1 MSQTCWRIL
10 PRVPLR
16 TELPGIHPLIV
27 QLLYNRGIT
36 EPAQFEAFL
45 NADHRLEAD
54 PFLLPDMHRAVQR
67 IYQALFRGERI
78 AVYGDFDADGITATA
93 ILVQGLSALGGR
105 VIHFIPHRFRD
116 GYGLQLAPLERL
128 SKMGVSLI
136 ITADTGISA
145 FEEVARCRKLGM
157 DVIVTDHHVPPDY
170 LPPALAVVDPKRS
183 DSAFR
188 ATDLA
193 GVGVAFKLLQALL
206 GGSGRDRVLA
216 GLLDLV
222 ALGTVADMVPLLG
235 DNRYWVK
242 QGLELLNSTE
252 RVGLQEMMRCAGLQ
266 PGNLTA
272 ESISW
277 ILAPRINAAGRLD
290 DASASYHLLVTE
302 SRDEAAR
309 LAQDL
314 EEKNARRQKMTNELL
329 LHARELLLAQGV
341 DLPLLMVGGAD
352 FPAGVMGLVAG
363 RLAEEFYR
371 PVILLKIGPEVCRG
385 SGRSIPE
392 FNLIG
397 ALGRCRDLLLN
408 VGGHAG
414 AAGFTVQRDKV
425 AALQTRLLK
434 IAEEELAGVDLRPHI
449 DVDAEVP
456 LTVFTGDFYR
466 QLQKLAPFGSGNP
479 EPIFVTREVE
489 VLEWSLVGEQGDH
502 LRLKVRQEG
511 VVWDAIGFGLGSL
524 ADQIGS
530 RIDVA
535 YNLIADIWNGVE
547 RLRLKLLDFDPVD

>member
-16 TELPGIHPLIV
+16 TDLPGIHPLIV

-45 NADHRLEAD
+45 NVDRRLEAD

-67 IYQALFRGERI
+67 TYQALFRGERI

-93 ILVQGLSALGGR
+93 LLTQGLSALGGR
-105 VIHFIPHRFRD
+105 VIPFIPHRFRD

-128 SKMGVSLI
+128 GKAGVSLI

-206 GGSGRDRVLA
+206 EGSGRDRVLA

-252 RVGLQEMMRCAGLQ
+252 RIGLQEMMRCAGLQ
-266 PGNLTA
+266 PGNLTS

-290 DASASYHLLVTE
+290 DASTSYRLLVTQ

-309 LAQDL
+309 LALDL
-314 EEKNARRQKMTNELL
+314 EEKNARRQRMTSELL
-329 LHARELLLAQGV
+329 LRARELLLAQGV
-341 DLPLLMVGGAD
+341 DFPLLMVGGAD

-371 PVILLKIGPEVCRG
+371 PVILLKTGPEVCRG

-397 ALGRCRDLLLN
+397 ALDRCRDLLLN

-414 AAGFTVQRDKV
+414 AAGFTVQRDNL
-425 AALQTRLLK
+425 AALQMRLLK

-449 DVDAEVP
+449 DIDAEVP
-456 LTVFTGDFYR
+456 LTVFTGDFYQ

-479 EPIFVTREVE
+479 EPTFVTREVE
-489 VLEWSLVGEQGDH
+489 VLEWSPVGEQGDH
-502 LRLKVRQEG
+502 LRLKVRQES
-511 VVWDAIGFGLGSL
+511 VVWDAIGFGLGGL
-524 ADQIGS
+524 ADQISS

-535 YNLIADIWNGVE
+535 YNLIADAWNGVE

>member
-16 TELPGIHPLIV
+16 TDLHGIHPLIV

-45 NADHRLEAD
+45 NVDRRLEAD

-67 IYQALFRGERI
+67 TYQALFRGERI

-93 ILVQGLSALGGR
+93 ILTQGLSALGGR
-105 VIHFIPHRFRD
+105 VIPFIPHRFRD

-128 SKMGVSLI
+128 SKAGVSLI

-145 FEEVARCRKLGM
+145 FEEVARCHKLGM

-206 GGSGRDRVLA
+206 EGSGRDRVLA

-252 RVGLQEMMRCAGLQ
+252 RIGLQEMMRCAGLQ
-266 PGNLTA
+266 PGNLTS

-290 DASASYHLLVTE
+290 DASASYRLLVTQ

-309 LAQDL
+309 LALDL

-329 LHARELLLAQGV
+329 LRARELLLAQGV
-341 DLPLLMVGGAD
+341 DFPLLVVGGAD

-371 PVILLKIGPEVCRG
+371 PVILLKTGPEVCRG

-397 ALGRCRDLLLN
+397 ALDRCRDLLLN

-414 AAGFTVQRDKV
+414 AAGFTVQRDNLG
-425 AALQTRLLK
+425 ALQMRLLK

-449 DVDAEVP
+449 DIDAEVP
-456 LTVFTGDFYR
+456 LTVFTGDFYQ

-479 EPIFVTREVE
+479 EPTFVTREVE
-489 VLEWSLVGEQGDH
+489 VLEWSPVGEQGDH
-502 LRLKVRQEG
+502 LRLKVRQES
-511 VVWDAIGFGLGSL
+511 VVWDAIGFGLGGL
-524 ADQIGS
+524 ADHISS

-535 YNLIADIWNGVE
+535 YNLIADTWNGVE

>member
-1 MSQTCWRIL
+1 LSQTCWRIL

-16 TELPGIHPLIV
+16 TDLPGIHPLIV

-45 NADHRLEAD
+45 NVDRRLEAD

-67 IYQALFRGERI
+67 TYQALFRGERI

-93 ILVQGLSALGGR
+93 LLTQGLSALGGR
-105 VIHFIPHRFRD
+105 VIPFIPHRFRD

-128 SKMGVSLI
+128 GKAGVSLI

-206 GGSGRDRVLA
+206 EGSGRDRVLA

-252 RVGLQEMMRCAGLQ
+252 RIGLQEMMRCAGLQ
-266 PGNLTA
+266 PGNLTS

-290 DASASYHLLVTE
+290 DASTSYRLLVTQ

-309 LAQDL
+309 LALDL
-314 EEKNARRQKMTNELL
+314 EEKNARRQRMTSELL
-329 LHARELLLAQGV
+329 LRARELLLAQGV
-341 DLPLLMVGGAD
+341 DFPLLMVGGAD

-371 PVILLKIGPEVCRG
+371 PVILLKTGPEVCRG

-397 ALGRCRDLLLN
+397 ALDRCRDLLLN

-414 AAGFTVQRDKV
+414 AAGFTVQRDNL
-425 AALQTRLLK
+425 AALQMRLLK

-449 DVDAEVP
+449 DIDAEVP
-456 LTVFTGDFYR
+456 LTVFTGDFYQ

-479 EPIFVTREVE
+479 EPTFVTREVE
-489 VLEWSLVGEQGDH
+489 VLEWSPVGEQGDH
-502 LRLKVRQEG
+502 LRLKVRQES
-511 VVWDAIGFGLGSL
+511 VVWDAIGFGLGGL
-524 ADQIGS
+524 ADQISS

-535 YNLIADIWNGVE
+535 YNLIADAWSGVE

>member
-16 TELPGIHPLIV
+16 TDLPGIHPLIV

-45 NADHRLEAD
+45 NVDRRLEAD

-67 IYQALFRGERI
+67 TYQALFRGERI

-93 ILVQGLSALGGR
+93 ILTQGLSALGGR
-105 VIHFIPHRFRD
+105 VIPFIPHRFRD

-128 SKMGVSLI
+128 GKAGVSLI

-206 GGSGRDRVLA
+206 EGSGRDRVLA

-252 RVGLQEMMRCAGLQ
+252 RIGLQEMMRCAGLQ
-266 PGNLTA
+266 PGNLTS

-290 DASASYHLLVTE
+290 DASTSYRLLVTQ

-309 LAQDL
+309 LALDL
-314 EEKNARRQKMTNELL
+314 EEKNARRQRMTSELL
-329 LHARELLLAQGV
+329 LRARELLLAQGV
-341 DLPLLMVGGAD
+341 DFPLLMVGGAD

-371 PVILLKIGPEVCRG
+371 PVILLKTGPEVCRG

-397 ALGRCRDLLLN
+397 ALDRCRDLLLN

-414 AAGFTVQRDKV
+414 AAGFTVQRDNL
-425 AALQTRLLK
+425 AALQMRLLK

-449 DVDAEVP
+449 DIDAEVP
-456 LTVFTGDFYR
+456 LTVFTGDFYQ

-479 EPIFVTREVE
+479 EPTFVTREVE
-489 VLEWSLVGEQGDH
+489 VLEWSPVGEQGDH
-502 LRLKVRQEG
+502 LRLKVRQES
-511 VVWDAIGFGLGSL
+511 VVWDAIGFGLGGL
-524 ADQIGS
+524 ADQISS

-535 YNLIADIWNGVE
+535 YNLIADAWNGVE

>member
-16 TELPGIHPLIV
+16 TDLPGIHPLIV

-45 NADHRLEAD
+45 NVDRRLEAD

-67 IYQALFRGERI
+67 TYQALFRGERI

-93 ILVQGLSALGGR
+93 ILTQGLSALGGR
-105 VIHFIPHRFRD
+105 VIPFIPHRFRD

-128 SKMGVSLI
+128 GKAGVSLI

-206 GGSGRDRVLA
+206 EGSGRDRVLA

-252 RVGLQEMMRCAGLQ
+252 RIGLQEMMRCAGLQ
-266 PGNLTA
+266 PGNLTS

-290 DASASYHLLVTE
+290 DASTSYRLLVTQ

-309 LAQDL
+309 LALDL
-314 EEKNARRQKMTNELL
+314 EEKNARRQRMTSELL
-329 LHARELLLAQGV
+329 LRARELLLAQGV
-341 DLPLLMVGGAD
+341 DFPLLMVGGAD

-371 PVILLKIGPEVCRG
+371 PVILLKTGPEVCRG

-397 ALGRCRDLLLN
+397 ALDRCRDLLLN

-414 AAGFTVQRDKV
+414 AAGFTVQRGNL
-425 AALQTRLLK
+425 AALQMRLLK

-449 DVDAEVP
+449 DIDAEVP
-456 LTVFTGDFYR
+456 LTVFTGDFYQ

-479 EPIFVTREVE
+479 EPTFVTREVE
-489 VLEWSLVGEQGDH
+489 VLEWSPVGEQGDH
-502 LRLKVRQEG
+502 LRLKVRQES
-511 VVWDAIGFGLGSL
+511 VVWDAIGFGLGGL
-524 ADQIGS
+524 ADQISS

-535 YNLIADIWNGVE
+535 YNLIADAWNGVE

>member
-1 MSQTCWRIL
+1 LSQTCWRIL

-16 TELPGIHPLIV
+16 TDLPGIHPLIV

-45 NADHRLEAD
+45 NVDRRLEAD

-67 IYQALFRGERI
+67 TYQALFRGERI

-93 ILVQGLSALGGR
+93 ILTQGLSALGGR
-105 VIHFIPHRFRD
+105 LIPFIPHRFRD

-128 SKMGVSLI
+128 GKAGVSLI

-206 GGSGRDRVLA
+206 EGSGRDRVLA

-252 RVGLQEMMRCAGLQ
+252 RIGLQEMMRCAGLQ
-266 PGNLTA
+266 PGNLTS

-290 DASASYHLLVTE
+290 DASTSYRLLVTQ

-309 LAQDL
+309 LALDL
-314 EEKNARRQKMTNELL
+314 EEKNARRQRMTSELL
-329 LHARELLLAQGV
+329 LRARELLLAQGV
-341 DLPLLMVGGAD
+341 DFPLLMVGGAD

-371 PVILLKIGPEVCRG
+371 PVILLKTGPEVCRG

-397 ALGRCRDLLLN
+397 ALDRCRDLLLN

-414 AAGFTVQRDKV
+414 AAGFTVQRDNL
-425 AALQTRLLK
+425 AALQMRLLK

-449 DVDAEVP
+449 DIDAEVP
-456 LTVFTGDFYR
+456 LTVFTGDFYQ

-479 EPIFVTREVE
+479 EPTFVTREVE
-489 VLEWSLVGEQGDH
+489 VLEWSPVGEQGDH
-502 LRLKVRQEG
+502 LRLKVRQES
-511 VVWDAIGFGLGSL
+511 VVWDAIGFGLGGL
-524 ADQIGS
+524 ADQISS

-535 YNLIADIWNGVE
+535 YNLIADAWNGVE

>member
-1 MSQTCWRIL
+1 LSQTCWRIL

-16 TELPGIHPLIV
+16 TDLPGIHPLIV

-45 NADHRLEAD
+45 NVDRRLEAD

-67 IYQALFRGERI
+67 TYQALFRGERI

-93 ILVQGLSALGGR
+93 ILTQGLSALGGR
-105 VIHFIPHRFRD
+105 VIPFIPHRFRD

-128 SKMGVSLI
+128 GKAGVSLI

-206 GGSGRDRVLA
+206 EGSGRDRVLA

-252 RVGLQEMMRCAGLQ
+252 RIGLQEMMRCAGLQ
-266 PGNLTA
+266 PGNLTS

-290 DASASYHLLVTE
+290 DASTSYRLLVTQ

-309 LAQDL
+309 LALDL
-314 EEKNARRQKMTNELL
+314 EEKNARRQRMTSELL
-329 LHARELLLAQGV
+329 LRARELLLAQGV
-341 DLPLLMVGGAD
+341 DFPLLMVGGAD

-371 PVILLKIGPEVCRG
+371 PVILLKTGPEVCRG

-397 ALGRCRDLLLN
+397 ALDRCRDLLLN

-414 AAGFTVQRDKV
+414 AAGFTVQRDNL
-425 AALQTRLLK
+425 AALQMRLLK

-449 DVDAEVP
+449 DIDAEVP
-456 LTVFTGDFYR
+456 LTVFTGDFYQ

-479 EPIFVTREVE
+479 EPTFVTREVE
-489 VLEWSLVGEQGDH
+489 VLEWSPVGEQGDH
-502 LRLKVRQEG
+502 LRLKVRQES
-511 VVWDAIGFGLGSL
+511 VVWDAIGFGLGGL
-524 ADQIGS
+524 ADQISS

-535 YNLIADIWNGVE
+535 YNLIADAWNGVE

>member
-16 TELPGIHPLIV
+16 TDLPDIHPLII

-36 EPAQFEAFL
+36 EPAQFDAFL
-45 NADHRLEAD
+45 NVDRRLEAD

-67 IYQALFRGERI
+67 TYQALFRGERI

-105 VIHFIPHRFRD
+105 VIPFIPHRFRD
-116 GYGLQLAPLERL
+116 GYGLQLTPLERL
-128 SKMGVSLI
+128 SKAGVSLI

-145 FEEVARCRKLGM
+145 FEEVARCHKLGM
-157 DVIVTDHHVPPDY
+157 DVIVTDHHVPTDY

-193 GVGVAFKLLQALL
+193 GVGVAFKLLQAFL

-309 LAQDL
+309 LARDL
-314 EEKNARRQKMTNELL
+314 EEKNARRQKMTSELL

-341 DLPLLMVGGAD
+341 DFPLLMVGGAD

-363 RLAEEFYR
+363 RLADEFYR
-371 PVILLKIGPEVCRG
+371 PVILLKTGPEVCRG

-397 ALGRCRDLLLN
+397 ALDRCRDLLLN

-414 AAGFTVQRDKV
+414 AAGFTVQRDKL
-425 AALQTRLLK
+425 AALQARLLK

-449 DVDAEVP
+449 DIDAEVP
-456 LTVFTGDFYR
+456 LTVFTGDFCQ

-489 VLEWSLVGEQGDH
+489 VLERSLVGEQGDH
-502 LRLKVRQEG
+502 LRLKVRQG
-511 VVWDAIGFGLGSL
+511 GLVWDAIGFGLGSL
-524 ADQIGS
+524 ADQINS
-530 RIDVA
+530 RIDIA
-535 YNLIADIWNGVE
+535 YSLIADTWNGVE

>member
-1 MSQTCWRIL
+1 
-10 PRVPLR
+10 
-16 TELPGIHPLIV
+16 
-27 QLLYNRGIT
+27 
-36 EPAQFEAFL
+36 
-45 NADHRLEAD
+45 
-54 PFLLPDMHRAVQR
+54 MHRAVQR
-67 IYQALFRGERI
+67 TYQALFRGERI

-93 ILVQGLSALGGR
+93 LLTQGLSALGGR
-105 VIHFIPHRFRD
+105 VIPFIPHRFRD

-128 SKMGVSLI
+128 GKAGVSLI

-206 GGSGRDRVLA
+206 EGSGRDRVLA

-252 RVGLQEMMRCAGLQ
+252 RIGLQEMMRCAGLQ
-266 PGNLTA
+266 PGNLTS

-290 DASASYHLLVTE
+290 DASTSYRLLVTQ

-309 LAQDL
+309 LALDL
-314 EEKNARRQKMTNELL
+314 EEKNARRQRMTSELL
-329 LHARELLLAQGV
+329 LRARELLLAQGV
-341 DLPLLMVGGAD
+341 DFPLLMVGGAD

-371 PVILLKIGPEVCRG
+371 PVILLKTGPEVCRG

-397 ALGRCRDLLLN
+397 ALDRCRDLLLN

-414 AAGFTVQRDKV
+414 AAGFTVQRDNL
-425 AALQTRLLK
+425 AALQMRLLK

-449 DVDAEVP
+449 DIDAEVP
-456 LTVFTGDFYR
+456 LTVFTGDFYQ

-479 EPIFVTREVE
+479 EPTFVTREVE
-489 VLEWSLVGEQGDH
+489 VLEWSPVGEQGDH
-502 LRLKVRQEG
+502 LRLKVRQES
-511 VVWDAIGFGLGSL
+511 VVWDAIGFGLGGL
-524 ADQIGS
+524 ADQISS

-535 YNLIADIWNGVE
+535 YNLIADAWNGVE